1 MSNPAPLPVEQGP
14 LVCSESDKE
23 SAVDDFSPNEPVQ
36 FLLPRRALAAINPMA
51 IIAEAR
57 RDGVNSVRIGVDDR
71 GARASETRLTC
82 GFTMAVRVV
91 RAIERAGALA
101 AEKCD
106 GPLAADLAI
115 ANQSAIAALGSRV
128 RRPLHQRVERD
139 VTDLRGLSY
148 PGEAAD
154 RAASSAAQTRAQPSS
169 LSLATERGERPSS
182 ALLGLTSQSE
192 AVTPSR

>member
-23 SAVDDFSPNEPVQ
+23 SADDFSLNEPVQ

-106 GPLAADLAI
+106 GPLAA
-115 ANQSAIAALGSRV
+115 
-128 RRPLHQRVERD
+128 
-139 VTDLRGLSY
+139 
-148 PGEAAD
+148 
-154 RAASSAAQTRAQPSS
+154 
-169 LSLATERGERPSS
+169 
-182 ALLGLTSQSE
+182 
-192 AVTPSR
+192 